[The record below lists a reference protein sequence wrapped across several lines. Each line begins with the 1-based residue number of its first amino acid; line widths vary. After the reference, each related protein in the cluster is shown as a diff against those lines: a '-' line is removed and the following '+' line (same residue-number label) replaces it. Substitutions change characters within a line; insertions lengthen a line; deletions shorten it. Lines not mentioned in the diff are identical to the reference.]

1 MPNIRPLSSALAKI
15 AEDELNE
22 VPDRVQA
29 DLDAFR
35 EWILKSPYLNARTDD
50 QFLIVFLR
58 YVDDLSPSYVVDSIE
73 NL

>member
-58 YVDDLSPSYVVDSIE
+58 YLSASYVMNSIE
-73 NL
+73 DCMTH